1 MSSTRMSAA
10 VATAAFLAMLGASAQ
25 PARSDV
31 PAIVV
36 KPPAAVAPAT
46 VQTWHGTVR
55 EVHGTNVLLA
65 LRNGKTV
72 MVDAKIPEANEVR
85 VLLTQGRH
93 IIVKGNRSGDVIHA
107 TEIFRL
113 NQSPEFWPAD
123 R

>member
-1 MSSTRMSAA
+1 MSSTRTSAA
-10 VATAAFLAMLGASAQ
+10 AVTVAFLAVLGASTQ

-31 PAIVV
+31 PAVVV
-36 KPPAAVAPAT
+36 KPPVAAPAT

-72 MVDAKIPEANEVR
+72 IVDAKIPEANEVR

-113 NQSPEFWPAD
+113 NQLPEFWPAD

>member
-1 MSSTRMSAA
+1 MSSTPMSAVA
-10 VATAAFLAMLGASAQ
+10 VTAAFLAMLGASAQ
-25 PARSDV
+25 PARSEV
-31 PAIVV
+31 PAVV
-36 KPPAAVAPAT
+36 KPPVAAPAQ
-46 VQTWHGTVR
+46 VRVWHGTVR

-93 IIVKGNRSGDVIHA
+93 IIVKGDMSGGIVHA

-113 NQSPEFWPAD
+113 NQALEFWPAD